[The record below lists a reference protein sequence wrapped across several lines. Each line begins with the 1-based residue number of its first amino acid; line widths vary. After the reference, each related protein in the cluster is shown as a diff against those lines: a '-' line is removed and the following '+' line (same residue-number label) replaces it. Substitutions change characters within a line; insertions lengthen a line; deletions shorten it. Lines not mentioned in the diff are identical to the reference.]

1 LIDERV
7 KIERRVIR
15 RTPTHWMA
23 RPTFEFINGDLVGM
37 NESCLGKQA
46 GELLGQSGLGLTGF

>member
-1 LIDERV
+1 
-7 KIERRVIR
+7 
-15 RTPTHWMA
+15 
-23 RPTFEFINGDLVGM
+23 M